1 MVVHWTYSKLNLT
14 PGLVTRHER
23 AKIISETDRIR
34 IGGLQRNPFFTH
46 CISQDGRLFALQPL
60 GSQIHLAIIGG
71 LDEDNRYANTATR
84 DQLHTLANIIKFH
97 LSMGGTVKAGDLK
110 NWDFETWLK
119 AIKP

>member
-1 MVVHWTYSKLNLT
+1 MHWTYSKLNLT
-14 PGLVTRHER
+14 PAQVTKHER
-23 AKIISETDRIR
+23 GRIISQTDKFHL
-34 IGGLQRNPFFTH
+34 GGLQRDPFFTH
-46 CISQDGRLFALQPL
+46 CITQDGRLFQVGVIGP
-60 GSQIHLAIIGG
+60 IHLAIIGG

-97 LSMGGTVKAGDLK
+97 ISMGGTVKAGDLK